1 MQPREIRQAVRSWIP
16 AVTHGDRS
24 PLLVY
29 DRCESTML
37 RCLLCLIAI
46 PSLLAA
52 QESPKVR
59 EAPGPTTS
67 ARIRVS
73 CRVQQAY
80 VGPAQQWFNSGV
92 DSLSDEQITD
102 LERVLSTD
110 AEDICARGYLIA
122 HGQDRA
128 LRRME
133 HVLWMIEN
141 HPAWDGFALNL
152 SLPRYANEQ
161 VAYDNIRTAW
171 LQQARADQKSGTVLH
186 HAAVFF
192 GWREPDYAE
201 ALLKRAINLEPEV
214 EFHVQGLGILYG
226 SAQFSPRNPSFA
238 ARAKSILLSSSD
250 PLIVAGALNEIGT
263 LRGGDFVKSLSAR
276 LSEVAGKQNAEDI
289 LRDLR
294 FRSARSISSQCI
306 PLPLLRRCVDR

>member
-1 MQPREIRQAVRSWIP
+1 MPTGKEVAIERHSRLVMMAGRNGPVPRRRAHTAPPVGNVGGRSGEGGAAGGPKDMQPREIRQAVRSWIP

-110 AEDICARGYLIA
+110 AEDICARGYLI
-122 HGQDRA
+122 RP
-128 LRRME
+128 R
-133 HVLWMIEN
+133 
-141 HPAWDGFALNL
+141 FA
-152 SLPRYANEQ
+152 PY
-161 VAYDNIRTAW
+161 
-171 LQQARADQKSGTVLH
+171 GTRVM
-186 HAAVFF
+186 
-192 GWREPDYAE
+192 D
-201 ALLKRAINLEPEV
+201 
-214 EFHVQGLGILYG
+214 
-226 SAQFSPRNPSFA
+226 
-238 ARAKSILLSSSD
+238 D
-250 PLIVAGALNEIGT
+250 
-263 LRGGDFVKSLSAR
+263 
-276 LSEVAGKQNAEDI
+276 
-289 LRDLR
+289 
-294 FRSARSISSQCI
+294 
-306 PLPLLRRCVDR
+306 